1 MKFLYILRHAQPQS
15 IAPLGNDFDRQLNE
29 KGKQQVPLLAAFLE
43 QHPISVPFE
52 CVVSTAKRTQQTFA
66 GIQTVLEKINYYQ
79 GAAFYDQLYH
89 ASQSDLLQFLWN
101 YNSENNILLVGH
113 NNGISDMV
121 SYFTG
126 KNVHLEPAD
135 FICLAFDV
143 DQWKEISAD
152 LATVV
157 FHRHF

>member
-15 IAPLGNDFDRQLNE
+15 TAPSGNDFERQLNE
-29 KGKQQVPLLAAFLE
+29 KGKEQVHLLASYLE
-43 QHPISVPFE
+43 QNPISTPFE
-52 CVVSTAKRTQQTFA
+52 CVVSSAKRTQQTFA
-66 GIQTVLEKINYYQ
+66 GIQTVLEKNNCYQ
-79 GAAFYDQLYH
+79 GTAYYEQLYH
-89 ASQSDLLQFLWN
+89 ASQSDLLHFLWN
-101 YNSENNILLVGH
+101 YKSENNILLVGH

-143 DQWKEISAD
+143 NDWKEISAD